1 VRIPQF
7 IAVTWLA
14 LLCALAPAYA
24 EKRVA
29 LVVGNG
35 AYRHADRLANPVND
49 ARGMRDALTKLGFD
63 VTYGENLDQKALR
76 RTVGDFARAVSGAA
90 VAVVYFAG
98 HGATFG
104 DTPYVVPIDAEFS
117 SLEQAPYDLVPV
129 ETLIGELRRVD
140 GVRIAILD
148 ACRDNAA
155 ERGLKKQATRGGEAS
170 RGLAPMK
177 NPDGLIL
184 AYATQYLSTAAD
196 GGGANSPFT
205 AALLHNIATPGLDVK
220 DLFFKVGQE
229 VVAATGRKQRPEISI
244 SMYEPYALVPA
255 AKPDA
260 LPGAA
265 AALLKPA
272 DGRQT
277 VEILQFD
284 YTQSSAGYVR
294 NATGTVSDPAGFAAA
309 LAQLQPPRGAHG
321 GYGLLGD
328 DNLLGGK
335 PGYGLRQLG
344 ATARRYI
351 TFDRLY
357 VVQPP
362 GFESAG
368 VQSGTFNDADRLND
382 TTLGWVLFD
391 LRSRFEADLKP
402 FTRPSRTG
410 GVFRLRDGRSAA
422 GGRGRRQGRSRP
434 LQGACHQH
442 RSRRPRRH
450 GRSRSRSVARSPGQL
465 LARVLGRHLPASG
478 KLVDARALV
487 KHRLQAATIHPSV
500 TGEAG
505 N

>member
-1 VRIPQF
+1 VRVPQF

-14 LLCALAPAYA
+14 LICALAPANA
-24 EKRVA
+24 EKRIA

-35 AYRHADRLANPVND
+35 AYRHADRLTNPVND

-76 RTVGDFARAVSGAA
+76 RTVGDFARAVGGAA

-155 ERGLKKQATRGGEAS
+155 ERELKKQASRGGEAS

-260 LPGAA
+260 LSGAA
-265 AALLKPA
+265 AAVLKPA

-294 NATGTVSDPAGFAAA
+294 NATGTVSDPVGFAAA

-344 ATARRYI
+344 AAARRYI

-368 VQSGTFNDADRLND
+368 VQSGTFNNADHLND

-402 FTRPSRTG
+402 FIRPSRTG

-422 GGRGRRQGRSRP
+422 GGRGRRQGHSRP
-434 LQGACHQH
+434 LQGGWCHQH

-450 GRSRSRSVARSPGQL
+450 GRSRSRSVAGGPGQL
-465 LARVLGRHLPASG
+465 
-478 KLVDARALV
+478 
-487 KHRLQAATIHPSV
+487 
-500 TGEAG
+500 
-505 N
+505 